1 MEIIVV
7 AGQAH
12 SVGKTTLAS
21 MIISN
26 LGGSVGAIKCSIH
39 ANDDERMVTAKPD
52 IIRQE
57 RTDTDILAA
66 SGAEQVV
73 YLVSDAAHLKDS
85 LGQAKSL
92 IGEKDYLVIEGN
104 SVLDYLTPD
113 LTVYI
118 KRDGVEVKPSAEKA
132 SARADLIVDSDE
144 LQTYTLQKEP
154 KGTVPFTFQ
163 ENRVPCY
170 KAHLMAKMLGIPL
183 KSLGQLMNEH
193 KVKVKECQLG
203 LF

>member
-21 MIISN
+21 MIIRN
-26 LGGSVGAIKCSIH
+26 LNGRVGAIKCSIH
-39 ANDDERMVTAKPD
+39 ASEDEPVITAKPE

-85 LGQAKSL
+85 FEQAQSL
-92 IGEKDYLVIEGN
+92 IGEKDFLIIEGN

-113 LTVYI
+113 LIIYI

-132 SARADLIVDSDE
+132 GARADLVVDSDE
-144 LQTYTLQKEP
+144 LQTYTLEEERS
-154 KGTVPFTFQ
+154 GYLPFSFQ
-163 ENRVPCY
+163 QNRVPCY
-170 KAHLMAKMLGIPL
+170 KAHLIAKTLGIPL
-183 KSLGQLMNEH
+183 SNLGQLMNER